1 MAERGQA
8 KEQMQCE
15 GGAPAGEAKDPAH
28 PSAAPA
34 LLRKKPAQDQGG
46 RSGGNLGRQPAAT
59 SHGES
64 DSTVVVDVV
73 ESSDDDMPY
82 LEECEEVV
90 VEKSKDGT
98 PDTKPP
104 AALQH
109 KLKERLGDNTD
120 RIALVMDLWTAVDN
134 SQFVLQRKLT
144 QCRKCHY

>member
-1 MAERGQA
+1 MAGVSQDTAQR
-8 KEQMQCE
+8 E
-15 GGAPAGEAKDPAH
+15 GGAPAEDPAH
-28 PSAAPA
+28 PSAEPD
-34 LLRKKPAQDQGG
+34 LLRKRPCAGSRG
-46 RSGGNLGRQPAAT
+46 EVREQPWQTACCRLR